1 MAFVWVQWLLVIQ
14 TENWWVIFDFQ
25 THCWCYLAYA
35 VATFFT
41 PTLVQGLN
49 GHVGISTSE
58 DDVDRVPLKISAQV
72 ISVAQDYFQHTQSE
86 DKLHV
91 ANGGQ

>member
-1 MAFVWVQWLLVIQ
+1 M
-14 TENWWVIFDFQ
+14 
-25 THCWCYLAYA
+25 
-35 VATFFT
+35 
-41 PTLVQGLN
+41 QGLN

-72 ISVAQDYFQHTQSE
+72 ISVALDYFQHTQSE